1 MNFVENVLELINKF
15 GITKNKM
22 LTDLNLSKNS
32 FVDWTKRG
40 TIPNGD
46 TLAKIAEYFNVSTD
60 YLLGKTDIKN
70 KPTTDNSDELSPD
83 EAEFMAIFR
92 QLSPEHKR
100 ELMDYALYKAD
111 K

>member
-1 MNFVENVLELINKF
+1 MNERNITARKLSQDT
-15 GITKNKM
+15 GISTGNISDWKSGRSKPSTEKLSM
-22 LTDLNLSKNS
+22 L
-32 FVDWTKRG
+32 
-40 TIPNGD
+40 
-46 TLAKIAEYFNVSTD
+46 AEYFNVSTD

>member
-1 MNFVENVLELINKF
+1 MFFSNYDKLCKEIGMSANSVAKKL
-15 GITKNKM
+15 GISSGTV
-22 LTDLNLSKNS
+22 TG
-32 FVDWTKRG
+32 WKRG
-40 TIPNGD
+40 AAPKSD
-46 TLAKIAEYFNVSTD
+46 TLKAISEYFNVSTD
-60 YLLGKTDIKN
+60 YLLGISDIKN